1 MLPPQRHPAP
11 RSCVGRHEVHV
22 LVFEIQHGTV
32 SWTFGS
38 VRLQHLLLLTDGA
51 KTPTR
56 TVKTCQ
62 AYIGRE
68 ALQFPC

>member
-1 MLPPQRHPAP
+1 M
-11 RSCVGRHEVHV
+11 HV